1 VIAYTKDI
9 GIASQFNSNKYTT
22 MKLLLFLLLFP
33 AFVQSV
39 NIDAKA
45 WAIADGAGNVIE
57 EQNIQNVQPI
67 ASITKLMT
75 VMVVLDSNESLK
87 EPSKLRKFRGLA
99 LTRQQLIDLAIIRSD
114 NDAAN
119 MLCKMYHR
127 GYTSCIADMNH
138 KAKVLGM
145 DNTQFHDS
153 TGLDNRNVSNAAD
166 LLKLLMAAEKYPEIV
181 HASNQ
186 SVGELLKPA
195 KKRILKWKYTNT
207 NPLVSKYNV
216 IVSKTGYVR
225 LSGGC
230 LVMSTYIKGQKRLFV
245 VLNSRTTRTRIHDME
260 TLIIDTITKI

>member
-1 VIAYTKDI
+1 
-9 GIASQFNSNKYTT
+9 
-22 MKLLLFLLLFP
+22 MKTLFLLLLFP
-33 AFVQSV
+33 TLAYSV
-39 NIDAKA
+39 TIDAKA
-45 WAIADGAGNVIE
+45 WVIADENGSVIE
-57 EQNIQNVQPI
+57 QQNLNTVQPI

-75 VMVVLDSNESLK
+75 VMIVLDSNESLK

-114 NDAAN
+114 NDAAD

-138 KAKVLGM
+138 KARVLGM

-207 NPLVSKYNV
+207 NPLVSKYSV

-230 LVMSTYIKGQKRLFV
+230 LVMSVHVKGQKKLFV
-245 VLNSRTTRTRIHDME
+245 VLNSKTTRTRIRDME
-260 TLIIDTITKI
+260 QLILSTINS